1 MQPIIRSIPCNRH
14 LTALVD
20 QLLDEELSR
29 LSVDSQIGGVSLSLS
44 ARAAV
49 VEIVT
54 RTIERVAREE
64 TTTTVSPLI
73 SCVPRKRAS
82 AS

>member
-1 MQPIIRSIPCNRH
+1 MIRVTPRNRR

-29 LSVDSQIGGVSLSLS
+29 LSVDPQIGGVSLSPS

-64 TTTTVSPLI
+64 TTTIVSPLI

>member
-1 MQPIIRSIPCNRH
+1 MIRVIPRNRR

-29 LSVDSQIGGVSLSLS
+29 LSVDSQIGGVSLSPS

-64 TTTTVSPLI
+64 TTTTVSPVRH
-73 SCVPRKRAS
+73 CA
-82 AS
+82 

>member
-1 MQPIIRSIPCNRH
+1 MIRVIPRNRR

-29 LSVDSQIGGVSLSLS
+29 LSVDTQISSVSLSPS

-49 VEIVT
+49 IEIVT
-54 RTIERVAREE
+54 RTIERVAREKM
-64 TTTTVSPLI
+64 TATVSPLI
-73 SCVPRKRAS
+73 FCVPRKRAS

>member
-1 MQPIIRSIPCNRH
+1 MIRVIPRNRR

-64 TTTTVSPLI
+64 TTTTVSPVRH
-73 SCVPRKRAS
+73 CA
-82 AS
+82 

>member
-1 MQPIIRSIPCNRH
+1 MIRVTPRNRR
-14 LTALVD
+14 LIALVD

-29 LSVDSQIGGVSLSLS
+29 LSVDSQNDGVSLSPS

-49 VEIVT
+49 IEIVT
-54 RTIERVAREE
+54 RTIERVAREKM
-64 TTTTVSPLI
+64 TAHL
-73 SCVPRKRAS
+73 CKRAS

>member
-1 MQPIIRSIPCNRH
+1 MIRVIPRNRR

-29 LSVDSQIGGVSLSLS
+29 LSVDPQIGGVSLSPS

-64 TTTTVSPLI
+64 TTNTVSPVRH
-73 SCVPRKRAS
+73 CA
-82 AS
+82 

>member
-1 MQPIIRSIPCNRH
+1 MIRVIPRNRR

>member
-1 MQPIIRSIPCNRH
+1 MIRVIPCNRR

-29 LSVDSQIGGVSLSLS
+29 LSVDPQIGGVSLSPS

-64 TTTTVSPLI
+64 TTTPVSSSI
-73 SCVPRKRAS
+73 SCAPRKRAS
-82 AS
+82 VS

>member
-1 MQPIIRSIPCNRH
+1 MIRVIPRNRR

-29 LSVDSQIGGVSLSLS
+29 LSVDPQIGGVSLSPS

-64 TTTTVSPLI
+64 TTTTVSPSI

>member
-1 MQPIIRSIPCNRH
+1 MIRVIPRNRR

-29 LSVDSQIGGVSLSLS
+29 LSVDPQIGGVSLSPS

-64 TTTTVSPLI
+64 TTTIVSPLI

>member
-1 MQPIIRSIPCNRH
+1 MIRVIPCNRR
-14 LTALVD
+14 LTAPVD

-29 LSVDSQIGGVSLSLS
+29 LSVDPQIGGVSLSPS

-64 TTTTVSPLI
+64 TTTTVSPSI

>member
-64 TTTTVSPLI
+64 TTNTVSPVRH
-73 SCVPRKRAS
+73 CA
-82 AS
+82 

>member
-1 MQPIIRSIPCNRH
+1 MIRVIPRNRR

-29 LSVDSQIGGVSLSLS
+29 LSVDSQIGGVSLSPS

-64 TTTTVSPLI
+64 TTTTVSPSI

>member
-1 MQPIIRSIPCNRH
+1 MIRVILCNRR

-29 LSVDSQIGGVSLSLS
+29 LSVDPQIGSVSLSPS

-64 TTTTVSPLI
+64 TTTIVSPLI

>member
-1 MQPIIRSIPCNRH
+1 MIRATPRNRR

-29 LSVDSQIGGVSLSLS
+29 LSVDPQIDGVSLSPS

-64 TTTTVSPLI
+64 TTTTVSPVRH
-73 SCVPRKRAS
+73 CA
-82 AS
+82 

>member
-1 MQPIIRSIPCNRH
+1 MIRVIPRNRR

-29 LSVDSQIGGVSLSLS
+29 LSVDTQVSGVSLSPS

-64 TTTTVSPLI
+64 TTTIVSPLI

>member
-29 LSVDSQIGGVSLSLS
+29 LSVDSQIGGVSLSPS

-64 TTTTVSPLI
+64 TTNTVSPVRH
-73 SCVPRKRAS
+73 CA
-82 AS
+82 

>member
-1 MQPIIRSIPCNRH
+1 MIRVIPRNRR

-29 LSVDSQIGGVSLSLS
+29 LSVDTQVSGVSLSPS

-54 RTIERVAREE
+54 CTIERVTREKM
-64 TTTTVSPLI
+64 TATVSPLI

>member
-1 MQPIIRSIPCNRH
+1 MIRVIPCNRR

-29 LSVDSQIGGVSLSLS
+29 LSVDPQIGSVSLSPS

-64 TTTTVSPLI
+64 TTTIVSPLI

>member
-1 MQPIIRSIPCNRH
+1 MIRVIPRNRR

-29 LSVDSQIGGVSLSLS
+29 LSVDPQIGGVSLSPS

-64 TTTTVSPLI
+64 TTTTVSPVRH
-73 SCVPRKRAS
+73 CA
-82 AS
+82 

>member
-64 TTTTVSPLI
+64 TTTTVSPVRH
-73 SCVPRKRAS
+73 CA
-82 AS
+82 

>member
-29 LSVDSQIGGVSLSLS
+29 LSVDSQIGGVSLSPS

-64 TTTTVSPLI
+64 TTTTVSPVRH
-73 SCVPRKRAS
+73 CA
-82 AS
+82 

>member
-1 MQPIIRSIPCNRH
+1 MIRVIPRNRR

-29 LSVDSQIGGVSLSLS
+29 LSVDPQIGSVSLSPS

-64 TTTTVSPLI
+64 TTTTVSPVRH
-73 SCVPRKRAS
+73 CA
-82 AS
+82 

>member
-1 MQPIIRSIPCNRH
+1 MIRVIPRNRR
-14 LTALVD
+14 LAALID

-29 LSVDSQIGGVSLSLS
+29 LSVDPQIGGVSLSPS

-49 VEIVT
+49 IEIVT

-64 TTTTVSPLI
+64 TTTTVSP
-73 SCVPRKRAS
+73 VRHYA
-82 AS
+82 

>member
-1 MQPIIRSIPCNRH
+1 MIRVIPCNRR

-29 LSVDSQIGGVSLSLS
+29 LSVDTQVSGVSLSPS

-49 VEIVT
+49 IEIVT
-54 RTIERVAREE
+54 RTIERVTREKM
-64 TTTTVSPLI
+64 TATVSPLI
-73 SCVPRKRAS
+73 FCVPRKRAS

>member
-1 MQPIIRSIPCNRH
+1 MIRVIPRNRR
-14 LTALVD
+14 LTAIVD

-29 LSVDSQIGGVSLSLS
+29 LSVDPQIGGVSLSPS

-64 TTTTVSPLI
+64 TTTTVSPVRH
-73 SCVPRKRAS
+73 CA
-82 AS
+82 

>member
-1 MQPIIRSIPCNRH
+1 MIRVIPCNRR

-29 LSVDSQIGGVSLSLS
+29 LSVDPQIDGVSLSPS

-64 TTTTVSPLI
+64 TTTTVSPVRH
-73 SCVPRKRAS
+73 CA
-82 AS
+82 

>member
-1 MQPIIRSIPCNRH
+1 MIRVTPRNRR

-29 LSVDSQIGGVSLSLS
+29 LSVDSQIGGVSLSPS

-64 TTTTVSPLI
+64 TTTIVSPLI

>member
-29 LSVDSQIGGVSLSLS
+29 LSVDPQIDGVSLSPS

-64 TTTTVSPLI
+64 TTTTVSPVRH
-73 SCVPRKRAS
+73 CA
-82 AS
+82 

>member
-1 MQPIIRSIPCNRH
+1 MIRVTPRNRR

-29 LSVDSQIGGVSLSLS
+29 LSVDSQIGGVSLSPS

-64 TTTTVSPLI
+64 TTTIVSPVRH
-73 SCVPRKRAS
+73 CA
-82 AS
+82 